1 MRNLRFGRSAPTG
14 SVTDR
19 LQACRRLGSRLAKL
33 SQSALGIVL
42 ALIAFGVPQTLP
54 ARSGGAPSASSG
66 GSLPGEQ
73 LCTRCHQGTANSGSG
88 TVEILVNDSPA
99 TGYMYAPGETVA
111 ILVRASD
118 AAAARI
124 GFQATA
130 RVGNGCTQG
139 GTLIAG
145 TSMRV
150 RSAQGVGDCSGTAGE
165 LQWVTHSRPQNGS
178 DAEFR
183 FDWTAPEAES
193 GPVTFALAVL
203 AANGDGSATGDQ
215 VYSLSATLE
224 EQSAAP
230 LGPPQIS
237 EEQGVVLGDFHT
249 LTGRGAP
256 GALATVRGADF
267 VSAADEQWLGFD
279 PEDSYPTVL
288 GGACVKV
295 NGTEVPLKSVSPDRI
310 DFQVPVT
317 ATAGRV
323 RVQVVRN
330 CKEEAEVGSN
340 EAMFEIV
347 AAQPAFLWHSADPP
361 AIASRHSDGM
371 PIGPKGLLPG
381 VDTSPATPSEVVSL
395 FGTGFGPVMPALD
408 TGEVARE
415 DRKLASANYEISIDG
430 SAVPIADVL
439 YIGAAPGFLGVN
451 RLDVRLPAEIEAGLH
466 SISLKVNDV
475 ASPTGPA
482 LIVATPPA
490 EVQVASC
497 MADQALL
504 PGQTCRVATMGTH
517 IDFNV
522 EADGSNLCASVPLRN
537 QKSCGATKLDLP
549 QYGYSATKNE
559 SGGWT
564 ITRSN

>member
-1 MRNLRFGRSAPTG
+1 M
-14 SVTDR
+14 
-19 LQACRRLGSRLAKL
+19 LAKL
-33 SQSALGIVL
+33 GQSALVIAL
-42 ALIAFGVPQTLP
+42 TLIAFSVPQAVL

-88 TVEILVNDSPA
+88 SIELLVADSPA

-111 ILVRASD
+111 IVVRASD
-118 AAAARI
+118 SAAARI
-124 GFQATA
+124 GFQATT

-178 DAEFR
+178 TAEFR
-183 FDWTAPEAES
+183 FDWTAPEADS

-203 AANGDGSATGDQ
+203 AANGDGSASGDQ

-224 EQSAAP
+224 EQTAAP

-237 EEQGVVLGDFHT
+237 QEQGVVLGDFHT
-249 LTGRGAP
+249 MTGRGAP
-256 GALATVRGADF
+256 GALATVRGSDF
-267 VSAADEQWLGFD
+267 IEAANEQWLGFD
-279 PEDSYPTVL
+279 PEDGYPTVL

-295 NGTEVPLKSVSPDRI
+295 NGNEVPLKSVSPDRI

-323 RVQVVRN
+323 SVQVVRN
-330 CKEEAEVGSN
+330 CMDDAAVGSN

-381 VDTSPATPSEVVSL
+381 IDTSPSTPGEVVSL
-395 FGTGFGPVMPALD
+395 YGTGFGPVTPALA

-415 DRKLASANYEISIDG
+415 DRNLASANYEVSIDG
-430 SAVPIADVL
+430 TTVPVADVL

-451 RLDVRLPAEIEAGLH
+451 RLDVRLPADIEAGLRA
-466 SISLKVNDV
+466 ISLKVNDV

-482 LIVATPPA
+482 LIVASLPA
-490 EVQVASC
+490 EVQLASC
-497 MADQALL
+497 VAGQPLL
-504 PGQTCRVATMGTH
+504 PGQTCRVETLGTR

-522 EADGSNLCASVPLRN
+522 EADGSNLCATVPLRN
-537 QKSCGATKLDLP
+537 QKSCAATKLDLP

-564 ITRSN
+564 ITQGN

>member
-1 MRNLRFGRSAPTG
+1 M
-14 SVTDR
+14 
-19 LQACRRLGSRLAKL
+19 LAKL
-33 SQSALGIVL
+33 GQSALVIAL
-42 ALIAFGVPQTLP
+42 TLIAFSVPQAVL

-73 LCTRCHQGTANSGSG
+73 LCTRCHQGAANSGSG
-88 TVEILVNDSPA
+88 SIELLVADSPA

-111 ILVRASD
+111 IVVRASD
-118 AAAARI
+118 SAAARI
-124 GFQATA
+124 GFQATT

-178 DAEFR
+178 TAEFR
-183 FDWTAPEAES
+183 FDWTAPEADS

-224 EQSAAP
+224 EQTTAP

-237 EEQGVVLGDFHT
+237 QEQGVVLGDFHT
-249 LTGRGAP
+249 MTGRGAP
-256 GALATVRGADF
+256 GALATVRGSDF
-267 VSAADEQWLGFD
+267 VEAANEQWLGFD
-279 PEDSYPTVL
+279 PEDGYPTVL

-295 NGTEVPLKSVSPDRI
+295 NGNEVPLKSVSPDRI

-317 ATAGRV
+317 VTAGRV
-323 RVQVVRN
+323 SVQVVRN
-330 CKEEAEVGSN
+330 CMEDAAVGSN

-381 VDTSPATPSEVVSL
+381 IDTSPSTPGEVVSL
-395 FGTGFGPVMPALD
+395 YGTGFGPVTPALA

-415 DRKLASANYEISIDG
+415 DRNLASANYEVSIDG
-430 SAVPIADVL
+430 TAVPVADVL

-451 RLDVRLPAEIEAGLH
+451 RLDVRLPADIEAGLRA
-466 SISLKVNDV
+466 ISLKVNDV

-482 LIVATPPA
+482 LIVASPPA

-497 MADQALL
+497 MAGQALL
-504 PGQTCRVATMGTH
+504 PGQTCRVETLGTR

-522 EADGSNLCASVPLRN
+522 EADGSNLCATVPLRN

-564 ITRSN
+564 IAQGN

>member
-1 MRNLRFGRSAPTG
+1 MRNLRFGRSASTG

-19 LQACRRLGSRLAKL
+19 LQACWRLGNMLAKL
-33 SQSALGIVL
+33 GQSALAIAL
-42 ALIAFGVPQTLP
+42 TLIAFSVPQAVL

-88 TVEILVNDSPA
+88 SIELLVADSPA

-111 ILVRASD
+111 IVVRASD
-118 AAAARI
+118 SAAARI
-124 GFQATA
+124 GFQATT

-178 DAEFR
+178 TAEFR
-183 FDWTAPEAES
+183 FDWTAPEADS

-203 AANGDGSATGDQ
+203 AANGDGSASGDQ

-224 EQSAAP
+224 EQTAAP

-237 EEQGVVLGDFHT
+237 QEQGVVLGDFHT
-249 LTGRGAP
+249 MTGRGAP
-256 GALATVRGADF
+256 GALATVRGSDF
-267 VSAADEQWLGFD
+267 IEAANEQWLGFD
-279 PEDSYPTVL
+279 PEDGYPTVL

-295 NGTEVPLKSVSPDRI
+295 NGNEVPLKSVSPDRI

-317 ATAGRV
+317 ATTGRV

-330 CKEEAEVGSN
+330 CKEDAEVGSN

-361 AIASRHSDGM
+361 AIAGRHSDGM

-381 VDTSPATPSEVVSL
+381 IDTSPSTPGEVVSL
-395 FGTGFGPVMPALD
+395 YGTGFGPVTPALA

-415 DRKLASANYEISIDG
+415 DRNLASANYEVSIG
-430 SAVPIADVL
+430 GTAVPVADVL

-451 RLDVRLPAEIEAGLH
+451 RLDVRLPADIEAGLRA
-466 SISLKVNDV
+466 ISLKVNDV

-482 LIVATPPA
+482 LIVASPPA

-497 MADQALL
+497 MAGQALL
-504 PGQTCRVATMGTH
+504 PGQTCRVETLGTR

-522 EADGSNLCASVPLRN
+522 EADGSNLCATVPLRN

-564 ITRSN
+564 IAQGN